1 LTKQVLEREHSIDL
15 NPDEYRKKARTDSD
29 FGRLSGNEQF
39 QALIQG
45 GRD

>member
-1 LTKQVLEREHSIDL
+1 LGKKHAINL

-29 FGRLSGNEQF
+29 FGRLPGNEQF